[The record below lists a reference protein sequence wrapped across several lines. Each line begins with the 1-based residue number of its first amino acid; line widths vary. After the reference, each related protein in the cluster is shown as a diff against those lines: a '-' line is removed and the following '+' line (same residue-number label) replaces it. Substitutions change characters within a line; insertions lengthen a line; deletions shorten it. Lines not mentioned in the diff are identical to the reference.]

1 MYSDDPQHS
10 TAPPIVDGRYRL
22 DALLSEGGVGTIWRA
37 QDLVGRRPV
46 ALKLLKP
53 EVATLPHLRRRFSR
67 EARAASRLMHPNVAA
82 VHDHGVDADG
92 RMFIAMELLEGL
104 VVTDLIRQGLSLA
117 LILELADQLLAGL
130 AHAHAR
136 GVIHRDLKPS
146 NLMVVNASIP
156 DSLGTLKLVDF
167 GIATVLTD
175 ADPRE
180 TAHGEVV
187 GTPRYMSPEQ
197 ASGERSL
204 TPRTDLYNV
213 GLILYELICGRPPF
227 GEEKGLAV
235 MAMHVHEPVPPMIAR
250 QGLHLPVALEAF
262 VSRALAKSPARRWP
276 SAGEMRV
283 QLKALQVELAA
294 DARIFLVPDALPHA
308 NAGTQPDRQ
317 PTVEESIVGRRRLN
331 PVPRAPEEAGA
342 VPGRDSLAAR
352 RQADL
357 QALNAGV
364 AGLQQIPFVGRP
376 RERQHLQEIAHSVR
390 SEQRGR
396 IVLLEGEAG
405 VGKTRLTMWLKEQ
418 VEEQG
423 QLHGHI
429 GAFTRGGTE
438 GLRGLQEVL
447 DSVFGTRGQSRAEVQ
462 TRVDAWLT
470 RWGHDDG
477 IDARILAD
485 FMRPAG
491 SQSAVREAPVAPTTL
506 FATILRVLERVATR
520 RPRLII
526 LDDVHWAGRELG
538 DFLDFLAVELRHRAI
553 PLMVMATVRSEDLGE
568 NPALERRLTAL
579 SRYVGETVERINL
592 GRLNEDSSYE
602 LIRLVLPVDEALTR
616 LIYERSG
623 GNPLH
628 LVLLLRYLRDE
639 GLIRPDGERWATADV
654 DAVREAVPPS
664 LGDLFEVR
672 LQQIEA
678 RYNRQNKL
686 GELLQRAAIAGP
698 RFTYEVLR
706 EMIEGEADAERLRF
720 FDEDLDH
727 LLSEGIL
734 IESHGRRED
743 WYAFS
748 HGLLRDYFLR
758 QIGGAFRAR
767 RLHRLAAEARETVYG
782 ERAGAHAAEIAS
794 HWHAARDLERA
805 LTWYIRAGRTASRA
819 AMLRQAAVAFEAAL
833 AIMDELLGVDAEH
846 GEPPN
851 FARLNARAQ
860 ELGWSGTDYVDILMR
875 LGDLLEGF
883 GEFPEAEACYRRVV
897 RLVGSCT
904 SPVPDALIALAGSW
918 LGLGHVAWQRGD
930 FEAARWAFNRVRDEV
945 ATLPELASMRD
956 NATRGLARVA
966 WHRADYRLAVELATE
981 ALHSAEGRGDDAGV
995 AQSLWIL
1002 GEVARIQGEGEDAR
1016 EYYGRSMALS
1026 QVSDQPSEV
1035 ARNLLSLAQL
1045 ARFQKNFDQAEE
1057 LYQRA
1062 LRRYEAL
1069 GDRRGAGQCYN
1080 GLGDVARFRDSYD
1093 AARRFYERALATYQS
1108 IGAEL
1113 DVALVYTNLGLTSI
1127 ALNDYPAAEDFLC
1140 AARERVA
1147 DEEYPYLQA
1156 GIEYNLA
1163 LVRALRGEDDDTE
1176 TLHRVLELSARF
1188 PIPDLDYAQPLE
1200 RLARLR
1206 ADAGHPDE
1214 ARALWLRARDIYRE
1228 LELEGDLARVNAQID
1243 ERAPTE

>member
-10 TAPPIVDGRYRL
+10 TSPQIVDGRYRL
-22 DALLSEGGVGTIWRA
+22 DVLLSEGGVGTIWRA
-37 QDLVGRRPV
+37 QDLVARRPV

-82 VHDHGVDADG
+82 VHDHGVDPDG

-117 LILELADQLLAGL
+117 LILELTDQLLAGL

-146 NLMVVNASIP
+146 NLMVVGASIP
-156 DSLGTLKLVDF
+156 ERLGTLKLVDF

-197 ASGERSL
+197 AAGERAL

-213 GLILYELICGRPPF
+213 GLILYELMCGRPPF
-227 GEEKGLAV
+227 AQERGLAV
-235 MAMHVHEPVPPMIAR
+235 MAMHVHDPIPPMVAR
-250 QGLHLPVALEAF
+250 SGLPLPVALEAF

-283 QLKALQVELAA
+283 QLKALQAELAG
-294 DARIFLVPDALPHA
+294 DPLIHTFPPAL
-308 NAGTQPDRQ
+308 AGDVSAEGQLPVTL
-317 PTVEESIVGRRRLN
+317 EESIVGRRRSGALRDPLPP
-331 PVPRAPEEAGA
+331 PVPSSPSPEFPTAE
-342 VPGRDSLAAR
+342 
-352 RQADL
+352 QADL

-364 AGLQQIPFVGRP
+364 AGIKQLPFVGRP
-376 RERQHLQEIAHSVR
+376 RERQHLQEIAGAVR
-390 SEQRGR
+390 ETQRGQ
-396 IVLLEGEAG
+396 IILMEGEAG

-418 VEEQG
+418 AEERG
-423 QLHGHI
+423 ILHGHI

-447 DSVFGTRGQSRAEVQ
+447 DSVFGTRGQPRAEVQ
-462 TRVDAWLT
+462 TRVSAWLA

-491 SQSAVREAPVAPTTL
+491 PHSAVRETPAAVAPTTL
-506 FATILRVLERVATR
+506 FATILRVLERAATR

-553 PLMVMATVRSEDLGE
+553 PLMVICTIRSEDMSE
-568 NPALERRLTAL
+568 NPALERRFHAL
-579 SRYVGETVERINL
+579 NRYVGESVERMKL
-592 GRLNEDSSYE
+592 GRLAPDSGYE
-602 LIRLVLPVDEALTR
+602 LIRLMLPVDERLTR
-616 LIYERSG
+616 VIFERSG

-639 GLIRPDGERWATADV
+639 GLIRRDGERWATADV

-664 LGDLFEVR
+664 LGGLFEVR

-678 RYNRQNKL
+678 RYHRQGQL
-686 GELLQRAAIAGP
+686 GELLRRAAIAGP

-706 EMIEGEADAERLRF
+706 SMIEREGDAERLRW

-727 LLSEGIL
+727 LLSEGVL

-767 RLHRLAAEARETVYG
+767 RLHRMAALAREEVYA
-782 ERAGAHAAEIAS
+782 ERVDAYAAEIAA
-794 HWHAARDLERA
+794 HWHAARELERA
-805 LTWYIRAGRTASRA
+805 LGWYMRAGRTASGA
-819 AMLRQAAVAFEAAL
+819 AMLRQAAGAYSQAL
-833 AIMDELLGVDAEH
+833 LIMDELLGLDTAS
-846 GEPPN
+846 EPPGL
-851 FARLNARAQ
+851 ARLDARAR
-860 ELGWSGTDYVDILMR
+860 ELGLSGADYVDTLMR
-875 LGDLLEGF
+875 LGDLYEGF
-883 GEFPEAEACYRRVV
+883 GEFPDAEGCYRRVV
-897 RLVGSCT
+897 RLVGPSDA
-904 SPVPDALIALAGSW
+904 PDARALTALAGSW
-918 LGLGHVAWQRGD
+918 LGLGHIAWQRGD
-930 FEAARWAFNRVRDEV
+930 FEAAHWAFRRVRDEV
-945 ATLPELASMRD
+945 ATRAELAPMRD
-956 NATRGLARVA
+956 HASRGLARVA
-966 WHRADYRLAVELATE
+966 WHRGSYPEAVALARE
-981 ALHSAEGRGDDAGV
+981 ALLGAQARGDDAGV
-995 AQSLWIL
+995 ARSLWIL
-1002 GEVARIQGEGEDAR
+1002 GEVARIQGDGEQAR
-1016 EYYGRSMALS
+1016 ELYGRSMAMS
-1026 QVSDQPSEV
+1026 QRAEQPVEI

-1045 ARFQKNFDQAEE
+1045 ARFQKTFDEAEE

-1093 AARRFYERALATYQS
+1093 AARRFYDRALATYQS

-1127 ALNDYPAAEDFLC
+1127 ALNDYAAACDYLL

-1147 DEEYPYLQA
+1147 HEEYPYLQA
-1156 GIEYNLA
+1156 GVEYNLA
-1163 LVRALRGEDDDTE
+1163 LVRALRGEDEDGE
-1176 TLHRVLELSARF
+1176 SMGRVLELSARF
-1188 PIPDLDYAQPLE
+1188 PVPDLDYAQPLE

-1206 ADAGHPDE
+1206 AEAGHAAE
-1214 ARALWLRARDIYRE
+1214 ARALWQRARDIYRE
-1228 LELEGDLARVNAQID
+1228 LELEGDRARVEALID
-1243 ERAPTE
+1243 ERASTS